1 VLAELF
7 VEVSRERQVQFIVE
21 THSEHLFR
29 RMQTLIAR
37 EHLAAAD
44 CALYFVERDSSG
56 SVLRRLEVDPYGRL
70 TDWPDRFFGDSL
82 GETEEQARLMFE
94 RCMAAG
100 P

>member
-1 VLAELF
+1 L
-7 VEVSRERQVQFIVE
+7 
-21 THSEHLFR
+21 
-29 RMQTLIAR
+29 
-37 EHLAAAD
+37 
-44 CALYFVERDSSG
+44 
-56 SVLRRLEVDPYGRL
+56 LRRLEVDPYGRL